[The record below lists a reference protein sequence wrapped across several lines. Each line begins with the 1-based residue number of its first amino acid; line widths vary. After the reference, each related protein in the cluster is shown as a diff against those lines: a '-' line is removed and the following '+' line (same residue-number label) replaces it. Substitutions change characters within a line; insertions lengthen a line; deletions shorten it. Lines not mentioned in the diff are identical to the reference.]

1 MNYSVFD
8 RSKKIALQGI
18 KKYQTNNQYA
28 GFIYSFKVAINNIGL
43 SSSFISFNT
52 RNNRCFELSDLT
64 VSFSALPYPAFPII

>member
-43 SSSFISFNT
+43 SSSLHIIQ
-52 RNNRCFELSDLT
+52 
-64 VSFSALPYPAFPII
+64 YPQ